1 MKKGLFLFIY
11 ETIIFILKSITV
23 VYYTVKEKEKK
34 KRGRTSCF
42 NLKKCSGCLSMDFKT
57 L

>member
-34 KRGRTSCF
+34 KEEELVVLT
-42 NLKKCSGCLSMDFKT
+42 
-57 L
+57 